1 MSQGYKVATAEQH
14 LSHAVR
20 CQHALADSARALG
33 RDDIAHLVAADQLAH
48 LGNTNL
54 SRTGAFSMAVRLERM
69 AGAAAEPSRTRY
81 GYAAA
86 MVRSFAEFYL

>member
-1 MSQGYKVATAEQH
+1 MSQGYKVDTVENH
-14 LSHAVR
+14 LAHAIR

-48 LGNTNL
+48 LGNVNL
-54 SRTGAFSMAVRLERM
+54 SRSGALSMAVRLERM
-69 AGAAAEPSRTRY
+69 ASSAAEPIRTRY